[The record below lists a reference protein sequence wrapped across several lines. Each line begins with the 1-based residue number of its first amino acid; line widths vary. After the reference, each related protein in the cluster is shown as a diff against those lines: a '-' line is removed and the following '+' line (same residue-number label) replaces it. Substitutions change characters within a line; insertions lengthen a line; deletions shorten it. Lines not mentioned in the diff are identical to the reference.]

1 MKQIQRQTVHQGV
14 VLSQHMRNSLS
25 LLQMGT
31 GDVALALEEECRRN
45 PFIKYPIPGGAGT
58 SDSAKLESHG
68 VQEFDVEQSD
78 IDALVEQ
85 VSLIRMLP
93 NERELADELVHCLD
107 ERGFFTETAQEISE
121 YTHALPSLI
130 VSVVAKL
137 QASVEPAGVFAWCL
151 QDCFKIQLEEKG
163 LYNTQMAAILNHL
176 DLVAAQDVI
185 GICKHINVDHET
197 AEAMISDI
205 RSLRP
210 SPFSRQPAFQNM
222 HQAADIIFQMS
233 SEGKITVA
241 LNESALPKVL
251 TDDALFSAI
260 KTTEVDETS
269 LAYYRDCY
277 RTAAAYVIAM
287 QKRANTLLR
296 IGNEIARVQERFI
309 RTERSLDR
317 KPLTM
322 SGVSKKLG
330 VNKSTVSR
338 ALNECLFET
347 ANGLVAAHQ
356 FFVRP
361 LTDNTSLKTC
371 EQALSRLALLI
382 KTEDCKHPF
391 TDEMLAQQLS
401 GMNLTISRRT
411 VAKYRGILGI
421 PNTFERRSS

>member
-1 MKQIQRQTVHQGV
+1 VKQIQRQTVHQGV
-14 VLSQHMRNSLS
+14 ILSQHMRSSLS
-25 LLQMGT
+25 LLQMGS

-45 PFIKYPIPGGAGT
+45 PFIKYPIPVGVGT
-58 SDSAKLESHG
+58 SGSSKLENHG
-68 VQEFDVEQSD
+68 IQEFDVERSD

-93 NERELADELVHCLD
+93 NERALADELVHCLD
-107 ERGFFTETAQEISE
+107 ERGFFTESPQEISE
-121 YTHALPSLI
+121 YTYALPSLI

-137 QASVEPAGVFAWCL
+137 QTTVEPTGVFAWSL

-176 DLVAAQDVI
+176 NLVATQDVAS
-185 GICKHINVDHET
+185 ICKIINVDHKT

-210 SPFSRQPAFQNM
+210 SPFSRQPAFQNL

-233 SEGKITVA
+233 SGGEITVE
-241 LNESALPKVL
+241 LNESALPKLL
-251 TDDALFSAI
+251 TDDALFSTI

-277 RTAAAYVIAM
+277 RTAAAHVIAM

-296 IGNEIARVQERFI
+296 IGNEIVRVQDRFI
-309 RTERSLDR
+309 RTERPLDL

-322 SGVSKKLG
+322 SGISKNLG

-338 ALNECLFET
+338 ALNECLIET
-347 ANGLVAAHQ
+347 SNGLISAHK

-361 LTDNTSLKTC
+361 LTDSTSLKTR
-371 EQALSRLALLI
+371 EQAFSRLSLLI
-382 KTEDCKHPF
+382 KTEDSKCPF
-391 TDEMLAQQLS
+391 SDEMLAQQLS
-401 GMNLTISRRT
+401 AMNLTISRRT